1 MNPTTHPATGDRR
14 NESSRRL
21 SAERAAAAAEA
32 RRRRRVRVGLAAGTA
47 VALVVGL
54 GVAVQA
60 SRDSVDA
67 PTGDPRGVVGGAI
80 SLGASGAPVVVT
92 VYEDFL
98 CPACRAADGVLGAT
112 YDDLIEQEAI
122 QLEHKP
128 IAILDG
134 YSTDR
139 YSSRSLNA
147 TACVVDSAPAAFPA
161 FHDALFAA
169 QPAEGGPGLSD
180 SRLTELAEQ
189 AGAPGVGSC
198 IAGERYAGWARST
211 TDAASR
217 AGVNSTP
224 TILVDGTPLR
234 EWTDEALR
242 TAVTAARANA

>member
-1 MNPTTHPATGDRR
+1 MSPTTHPPSGDRR
-14 NESSRRL
+14 SERARRL
-21 SAERAAAAAEA
+21 SAERAAAAAAA
-32 RRRRRVRVGLAAGTA
+32 RRRHRLLVGLAAGTV

-54 GVAVQA
+54 GVAVQS

-67 PTGDPRGVVGGAI
+67 PPGDPRGVVDGAI
-80 SLGASGAPVVVT
+80 SLGATAAPVVVT

-112 YDDLIEQEAI
+112 YDDLLEQEAI
-122 QLEHKP
+122 RLEHRP

-147 TACVVDSAPAAFPA
+147 AACVVDGAAAAFPA

-169 QPAEGGPGLSD
+169 QPAEGGAGLSD
-180 SRLTELAEQ
+180 SRLTELADE
-189 AGAPGVGSC
+189 AGAPDVGSC
-198 IAGERYAGWARST
+198 IADERFAGWARSS

-217 AGVNSTP
+217 AGINSTP
-224 TILVDGTPLR
+224 TILIDGTPLR
-234 EWTDEALR
+234 EWSDEALR
-242 TAVTAARANA
+242 TAVAAARATS